1 MRQVTKSAARVR
13 PTRFDGIRQG
23 RARQSREQ
31 QDRTRQGGTWILGT
45 LTGLVLLA
53 GCTSASDTM
62 SAGPMNDAVA
72 AGSTAAAAAPSGAAG
87 YESGGDSGG
96 GSSGSAADKKAGGT
110 ATRGVTGVAE
120 IADAPDGR
128 QVIRTA
134 SVTVEIGRAR
144 TEDRAADDTGLA
156 AAVAEAAVK
165 VRALAGAEGYVASS
179 ESSGS
184 VASIS
189 LRVPASS
196 YESVMKALRG
206 VGTVTS
212 SEEKAQDVS
221 AKLVDVGSRIETM
234 KASVTRVR
242 ALLAR
247 AEKISDVVALESELE
262 QRESDLDSL
271 LRQQS
276 ALSGQVAL
284 STITVVVQGRLTG
297 VLVAGD
303 TEPEQRSGFLAGLH
317 QGWNAFT
324 DFLGGAGQ
332 VIGALL
338 PFLPLIAILGLA
350 AYWLIRR
357 GRRRGQLG
365 AERTPP
371 TGPNAPSAA

>member
-1 MRQVTKSAARVR
+1 MRT
-13 PTRFDGIRQG
+13 TTG
-23 RARQSREQ
+23 
-31 QDRTRQGGTWILGT
+31 RTRRASW
-45 LTGLVLLA
+45 LTGAAAGVVLLA
-53 GCTSASDTM
+53 GCTTGSDSTSAAMANNAD
-62 SAGPMNDAVA
+62 VA
-72 AGSTAAAAAPSGAAG
+72 AATTAAAAGAPSAAG
-87 YESGGDSGG
+87 GIAERDTGD
-96 GSSGSAADKKAGGT
+96 SSGSTAGNKTASPGKPSGT
-110 ATRGVTGVAE
+110 VDTIV
-120 IADAPDGR
+120 DAPDGR

-134 SVTVEIGRAR
+134 SVTVEISRPR

-156 AAVAEAAVK
+156 AAVGEAAVK
-165 VRALAGAEGYVASS
+165 VRALAGAEGYVAAS

-206 VGTVTS
+206 VGTITS

-297 VLVAGD
+297 VLVAGT
-303 TEPEQRSGFLAGLH
+303 TEPEQQSGFLAGLR
-317 QGWNAFT
+317 QGWDAFT
-324 DFLGGAGQ
+324 DFLGGVGQ

-338 PFLPLIAILGLA
+338 PFLPLIAILGLL
-350 AYWLIRR
+350 AYWVIRR

-365 AERTPP
+365 TDLTPP
-371 TGPNAPSAA
+371 AGPNAPSAA

>member
-1 MRQVTKSAARVR
+1 MQLT
-13 PTRFDGIRQG
+13 TG
-23 RARQSREQ
+23 
-31 QDRTRQGGTWILGT
+31 RTRRASW
-45 LTGLVLLA
+45 LTGAAAGVVLLA
-53 GCTSASDTM
+53 GCTTASDST
-62 SAGPMNDAVA
+62 SAAMADHGQVA
-72 AGSTAAAAAPSGAAG
+72 AATTAAAGAPSAAAG
-87 YESGGDSGG
+87 IAERDTGDSTGSTGG
-96 GSSGSAADKKAGGT
+96 NKTASPGKPGGT
-110 ATRGVTGVAE
+110 VDT

-134 SVTVEIGRAR
+134 SVTVEISRPR

-165 VRALAGAEGYVASS
+165 VRALSGAEGYVAAS

-206 VGTVTS
+206 VGTITS

-247 AEKISDVVALESELE
+247 AERISDVVALESELQ

-284 STITVVVQGRLTG
+284 STITVVVQGRLSG
-297 VLVAGD
+297 VLVAGT
-303 TEPEQRSGFLAGLH
+303 TEPEQQSGFLAGLR

-324 DFLGGAGQ
+324 DFLGGVGQ

-338 PFLPLIAILGLA
+338 PFLPLIAILGLL
-350 AYWLIRR
+350 AYWVIRR

-365 AERTPP
+365 ADLTPP
-371 TGPNAPSAA
+371 AGPNAPSAA

>member
-1 MRQVTKSAARVR
+1 MRPITNKTPRMR
-13 PTRFDGIRQG
+13 PTRFSGT
-23 RARQSREQ
+23 RQSR
-31 QDRTRQGGTWILGT
+31 TRQRSAWIVGV
-45 LTGLVLLA
+45 LTGLVMLA
-53 GCTSASDTM
+53 GCTSNSDSTP
-62 SAGPMNDAVA
+62 ATGAT
-72 AGSTAAAAAPSGAAG
+72 TAAAAAPSGAAG
-87 YESGGDSGG
+87 RESADEGG
-96 GSSGSAADKKAGGT
+96 GSASAASADKNAGKNAGGAT
-110 ATRGVTGVAE
+110 TRGITE

-206 VGTVTS
+206 VGTITS

-297 VLVAGD
+297 VTVAGT
-303 TEPEQRSGFLAGLH
+303 TEPEQRSGFVAGLR
-317 QGWNAFT
+317 QGWDAFT

-332 VIGALL
+332 VIGTLL
-338 PFLPLIAILGLA
+338 PFLPLIAILGLLT
-350 AYWLIRR
+350 YWLIRR
-357 GRRRGQLG
+357 NRRRGGVG
-365 AERTPP
+365 AEPAPP
-371 TGPNAPSAA
+371 TAPTAPSAA